1 MKRRNLSFTESKKAP
16 EKSRMWD
23 MTFTFSMVVF
33 FVLVI
38 AITLGVLLTFVLY
51 KAGVFVADDG
61 TTVLSSRAMFVVV
74 LFLMFSSV
82 VIGLIF
88 ARYVSD
94 APLRPFRTVIRA
106 MDRLA
111 SGDFS
116 VRVSFTN
123 PALPYEFYELQD
135 SFNKM
140 AEELGNTEILRSDFV
155 HNFSHEF
162 KTPINSM
169 RGFAKLL
176 QKGGLTEE
184 EQKEY
189 LAIIVHESERLS
201 ALATNVLNLTKI
213 ENQTIAT
220 EKAEYDLA
228 EQLRR
233 TVLMLEPKW
242 SAKNLEPDIDIPDRL
257 PFTAN
262 ADLLNQIWINLLDNA
277 IKFSRDGGTLGVSL
291 RENAAHVICS
301 VRDTGIGMDD
311 ATKKHIFDKFY
322 QGDTSHATEGNGIGL
337 AVVKKIVDLYNGT
350 IDVDSEP
357 GKGSVFT
364 VTLPK

>member
-1 MKRRNLSFTESKKAP
+1 MKRRSLSFFEAKSP

-23 MTFTFSMVVF
+23 MTFTFSLVVF
-33 FVLVI
+33 FVLMI
-38 AITLGVLLTFVLY
+38 AISLGLLLTFVLY
-51 KAGVFVADDG
+51 KADVFTDDG
-61 TTVLSSRAMFVVV
+61 SAVISPRAMLVIV
-74 LFLMFSSV
+74 LFLLFSSA

-88 ARYVSD
+88 ARFVSD
-94 APLRPFRTVIRA
+94 APLRPFKTVIRA

-111 SGDFS
+111 DGDFS
-116 VRVSFTN
+116 VRISLTN
-123 PALPYEFYELQD
+123 PALPYEFLELQN

-176 QKGGLTEE
+176 QKGGLTPEE
-184 EQKEY
+184 EKEY
-189 LAIIVHESERLS
+189 LGIIVSESERLS
-201 ALATNVLNLTKI
+201 QLATNVLNLTKI
-213 ENQTIAT
+213 ENQTIAMD
-220 EKAEYDLA
+220 KREYDLA

-233 TVLMLEPKW
+233 AVLMLEPKW

-257 PFTAN
+257 SYTAN
-262 ADLLNQIWINLLDNA
+262 EDLLNQIWLNLLDNA
-277 IKFSRDGGTLGVSL
+277 IKFSKDGGTLGVSL
-291 RENAAHVICS
+291 RENAAHVICEI
-301 VRDTGIGMDD
+301 RDGGIGMDGE
-311 ATKKHIFDKFY
+311 TKKHIFDKFY

-337 AVVKKIVDLYNGT
+337 AIVKKIVDLYNGT
-350 IDVDSEP
+350 IAVDSEP
-357 GKGSVFT
+357 GKGSAFT

>member
-1 MKRRNLSFTESKKAP
+1 MKRRDLSFLEQKRTP

-23 MTFTFSMVVF
+23 MTFTFTLVVF
-33 FVLVI
+33 FVLFI
-38 AITLGVLLTFVLY
+38 AISLGLLLTFVLY
-51 KAGVFVADDG
+51 KADIFTDG
-61 TTVLSSRAMFVVV
+61 AGSVISSRAMLVVV

-88 ARYVSD
+88 ARFVSD
-94 APLRPFRTVIRA
+94 APLRPFKTVIRA

-111 SGDFS
+111 DGDFS
-116 VRVSFTN
+116 VRISLTN
-123 PALPYEFYELQD
+123 PALPYEFVELQD

-176 QKGGLTEE
+176 ERGDCTPE

-189 LAIIVHESERLS
+189 LAIIVKESERLS

-213 ENQTIAT
+213 ENQTIAMDR
-220 EKAEYDLA
+220 KDYDLA

-233 TVLMLEPKW
+233 AVLMLEPKW
-242 SAKNLEPDIDIPDRL
+242 SAKHLEPDIDIPDKL
-257 PFTAN
+257 IYNAN
-262 ADLLNQIWINLLDNA
+262 EDLLNQIWLNLLDNA
-277 IKFSRDGGTLGVSL
+277 IKFS
-291 RENAAHVICS
+291 
-301 VRDTGIGMDD
+301 
-311 ATKKHIFDKFY
+311 
-322 QGDTSHATEGNGIGL
+322 
-337 AVVKKIVDLYNGT
+337 
-350 IDVDSEP
+350 
-357 GKGSVFT
+357 
-364 VTLPK
+364 